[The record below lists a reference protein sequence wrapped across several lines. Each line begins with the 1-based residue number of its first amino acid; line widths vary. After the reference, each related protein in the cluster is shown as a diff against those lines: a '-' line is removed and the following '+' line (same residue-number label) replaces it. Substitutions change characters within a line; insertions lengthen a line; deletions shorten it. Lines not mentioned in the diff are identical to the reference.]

1 MNKKF
6 GGKNRTGKSCKMAA
20 WRLSLTSTS
29 SNTACTSSAAEDFGD
44 FTQLPETNGCDVGTQ
59 TEWSFN
65 RKNRTSKQDWIF
77 FEPRKYLQGTK
88 SKCAETLNTAALRR
102 LRTYSE
108 LKEEDIHE
116 IIKKLCSSSSHE
128 VAAHLLSSPL
138 RGSIIV
144 ELLNE
149 IEFAA
154 KECCNKESVLAQK
167 EFCDLTDFNWHELIG
182 ELLEQQPLLADV
194 LLAVSL
200 PTSKIGN
207 TNSVHKLIPV
217 LSTVFGMLMK
227 TRYQELSLV
236 QKIIAMTLANE
247 QTSQKVN
254 CVTTMFCCLQT
265 LC

>member
-1 MNKKF
+1 M
-6 GGKNRTGKSCKMAA
+6 
-20 WRLSLTSTS
+20 
-29 SNTACTSSAAEDFGD
+29 
-44 FTQLPETNGCDVGTQ
+44 
-59 TEWSFN
+59 
-65 RKNRTSKQDWIF
+65 
-77 FEPRKYLQGTK
+77 
-88 SKCAETLNTAALRR
+88 
-102 LRTYSE
+102 
-108 LKEEDIHE
+108 
-116 IIKKLCSSSSHE
+116 
-128 VAAHLLSSPL
+128 
-138 RGSIIV
+138 